1 MVSLARSGV
10 ITFILVGCLSAALL
24 AQPDKQSEE
33 VRPPVYAGQ
42 FYEANADRL
51 SSRIE
56 VFLQAVDKLPTISRD
71 PAVIIVPHAGYVYS
85 GQTAAYAY
93 ALVKGRA
100 YDTVVVI
107 GPSHHYGFNSCSVW
121 PRGGFATP
129 LGVMPVDEE
138 TCSRLMKA
146 TGFEFI
152 PEAHAQEH
160 SVEVQVPFLQTVL
173 PQAKLVPIVM
183 GFPTRRLIE
192 RLADGLLAALSGKKA
207 LVVISTDMSHYLP
220 QPEAKEVDQKTM
232 NLISALQV
240 EPLLRQVISGENVLC
255 GGGGV
260 CASLLYLQKLGEPR
274 LQVLRYADSSEG
286 GGPKNQ
292 VVGYMAAVGFI
303 MSEAKPEPKKENLSS
318 STSTSGQKETEMVF
332 SLSQEEKREL
342 LNLAKQAVELYVR
355 EGKIL
360 NYHTENPRFWEEKG
374 AFVTLKKRG
383 QLRGCIGY
391 IEPVLPLYL
400 TIIRCAILAASEDPR
415 FSPVETKE
423 LSSLEYEISVL
434 TTPRKVSNPREVVVG
449 RHGLIISMSGRKGV
463 LLPQVPVEEGWDRE
477 TFLEQVCLKA
487 GLPPAAWRRAE
498 AELFVFEA
506 LVFH

>member
-1 MVSLARSGV
+1 MGSVPRIGLLTFMFMGLVLAN
-10 ITFILVGCLSAALL
+10 LQ
-24 AQPDKQSEE
+24 AQTDR
-33 VRPPVYAGQ
+33 VRDEIRQPVYAGQ

-51 SSRIE
+51 SSRME
-56 VFLQAVDKLPTISRD
+56 VFLQAVEKLPTIARD

-100 YDTVVVI
+100 YETVVVI
-107 GPSHHYGFNSCSVW
+107 GPSHHYGFNSCSIW

-152 PEAHAQEH
+152 PEAHSQEH
-160 SVEVQVPFLQTVL
+160 SVEVQVPFLQKVL

-192 RLADGLLAALSGKKA
+192 RLADGLLAALTSKKA

-220 QPEAKEVDQKTM
+220 QAEAKAVDQKTM
-232 NLISALQV
+232 SLISTLKV

-260 CASLLYLQKLGEPR
+260 CASLVYLQKLGEPR
-274 LQVLRYADSSEG
+274 LQVLRYADSTEG

-292 VVGYMAAVGFI
+292 VVGYMAAVGYI
-303 MSEAKPEPKKENLSS
+303 ISEAKPEPKKTNRSS
-318 STSTSGQKETEMVF
+318 STSTSGQTETEMAF
-332 SLSQEEKREL
+332 SLSREEKQEL
-342 LNLAKQAVELYVR
+342 LSLAKQVVELYVR

-423 LSSLEYEISVL
+423 LNSLEYEISVL
-434 TTPRKVSNPREVVVG
+434 TTPRKISNPREVVVG
-449 RHGLIISMSGRKGV
+449 RHGLIISLGGRKGV

-487 GLPPAAWRRAE
+487 GLPPTAWRRAE

-506 LVFH
+506 VVFH

>member
-1 MVSLARSGV
+1 MGSVPRIGLLTFMFMGLVLAN
-10 ITFILVGCLSAALL
+10 LQ
-24 AQPDKQSEE
+24 AQTDR
-33 VRPPVYAGQ
+33 VRDEIRQPVYAGQ

-51 SSRIE
+51 SSRME
-56 VFLQAVDKLPTISRD
+56 VFLQAVEKLPTIARD

-100 YDTVVVI
+100 YETVVVI
-107 GPSHHYGFNSCSVW
+107 GPSHHYGFNSCSIW

-152 PEAHAQEH
+152 PEAHSQEH
-160 SVEVQVPFLQTVL
+160 SVEVQVPFLQKVL

-192 RLADGLLAALSGKKA
+192 RLADGLLAALTGKKA

-220 QPEAKEVDQKTM
+220 QAEAKAVDQKTM
-232 NLISALQV
+232 SLISTLKV

-260 CASLLYLQKLGEPR
+260 CASLVYLQKLGEPR
-274 LQVLRYADSSEG
+274 LQVLRYADSTEG

-292 VVGYMAAVGFI
+292 VVGYMAAVGYI
-303 MSEAKPEPKKENLSS
+303 ISEAKPEPKKTNRSS
-318 STSTSGQKETEMVF
+318 STSTSGQTETEMAF
-332 SLSQEEKREL
+332 SLSREEKQEL
-342 LNLAKQAVELYVR
+342 LSLAKQVVELYVR

-423 LSSLEYEISVL
+423 LNSLEYEISVL
-434 TTPRKVSNPREVVVG
+434 TTPRKISNPREVVVG
-449 RHGLIISMSGRKGV
+449 RHGLIISLGGRKGV

-487 GLPPAAWRRAE
+487 GLPSTAWRRAE

-506 LVFH
+506 VVFH